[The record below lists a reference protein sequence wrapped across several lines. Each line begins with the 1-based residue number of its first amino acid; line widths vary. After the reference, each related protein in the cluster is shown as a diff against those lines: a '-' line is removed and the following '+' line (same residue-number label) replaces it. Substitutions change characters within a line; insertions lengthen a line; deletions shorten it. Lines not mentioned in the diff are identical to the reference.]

1 MGGTALD
8 IFGVKT
14 RRQTRPELDV
24 IFRQLHLI
32 LAPYCTN
39 FQETIFYRRKDSFG
53 DLDILISS
61 ETRETIT
68 ILREKIQS
76 LVDQGLSKGVVRND
90 TVISFEWSE
99 LQVDLIWFH
108 NDEFD
113 TAEFY
118 YSYNDLHNL
127 IGKIADY
134 HNLHFGQW
142 GLKWD
147 THIGQKT
154 LKVILETDRRKIYE
168 ALGYDYDQYLKGF
181 DSIEEIFDFVLT
193 STRFDYRAFLEENM
207 DYRNRTRNKKRPLYQ
222 RFLVFLEDKPK
233 IEAKLPPY
241 TQEEIFSKWAHRGVK
256 LQYLTF
262 QKDILNDAIVRE
274 KFSGYTIQQLVG
286 LQGKALGTVM
296 ADFKFYLMEKGIQSF
311 QAYVLETDLTE
322 IKKVFMEWYNSTIS
336 TSSSASSL

>member
-1 MGGTALD
+1 MGGTALE
-8 IFGVKT
+8 ILGVQT
-14 RRQTRPELDV
+14 RRQSRPELDK
-24 IFRQLHLI
+24 IFTEVYLL

-61 ETRETIT
+61 DTRETIT
-68 ILREKIQS
+68 VLHEKIIK
-76 LVDQGLSKGVVRND
+76 LVEEGHSKGVVRND
-90 TVISFEWSE
+90 TVLSFEWSE

-134 HNLHFGQW
+134 HGLYFGQW

-147 THIGQKT
+147 VHIGQKT

-193 STRFDYRAFLEENM
+193 SPRFDYRAFLPENM

-241 TQEEIFSKWAHRGVK
+241 SEEEIFEKWSHRGVK
-256 LQYLTF
+256 LQYLIF
-262 QKDILNDAIVRE
+262 QRDILNEAIVRE
-274 KFSGYTIQQLVG
+274 KFSGYTVQQLTG

-296 ADFKFYLMEKGIQSF
+296 ANFKNYLMGKGIQSF
-311 QAYVLETDLTE
+311 SAFVLESDLIQ
-322 IKKVFMEWYNSTIS
+322 IKKVFMEWYNSQMS
-336 TSSSASSL
+336 TSLVSSSH